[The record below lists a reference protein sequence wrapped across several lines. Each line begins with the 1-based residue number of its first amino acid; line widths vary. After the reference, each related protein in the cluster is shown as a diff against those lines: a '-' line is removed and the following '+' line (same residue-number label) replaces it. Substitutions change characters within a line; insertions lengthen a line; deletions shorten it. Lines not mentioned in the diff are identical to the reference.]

1 VAARSA
7 VTPEGVDACN
17 LVVARPAIGEAR
29 SATPMQWLPRTGD
42 AVDRGPEGGGLQRSA
57 SEDPVA
63 EEVRNRTGDMK
74 SE

>member
-17 LVVARPAIGEAR
+17 LVVEHAAIGEAR
-29 SATPMQWLPRTGD
+29 SATPTRWLQRTGD

-63 EEVRNRTGDMK
+63 EEVRNRTGEMR

>member
-17 LVVARPAIGEAR
+17 LVVARAAIGEAR
-29 SATPMQWLPRTGD
+29 SATPMRWLQRTGD

-63 EEVRNRTGDMK
+63 EEVRYRTGEMR